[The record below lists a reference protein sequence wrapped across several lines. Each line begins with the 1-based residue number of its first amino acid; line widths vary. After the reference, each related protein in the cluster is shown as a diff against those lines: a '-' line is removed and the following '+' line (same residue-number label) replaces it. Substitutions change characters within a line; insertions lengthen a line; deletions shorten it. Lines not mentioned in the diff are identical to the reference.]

1 MLPKIIDSPGFNAV
15 VAGRYGYQVFNKNDR
30 FVGRAVEKYG
40 EFSEAECTLFRQLCR
55 PGDLV
60 VEVGSNIGTHT
71 LALSQFVGPK
81 GRVIAFEPQ
90 RIVFQTLCATLAL
103 NSVTNV
109 EAHQMAVGEARGEL
123 PLPEFRYDLEGNF
136 GGIAVDQFQE
146 GKPVPVVTL
155 DEFLPSLPR
164 LRLLKIDVEGMEE
177 RVIRGARRIIET
189 HRPFLYVENDRVE
202 KSPELIDAIR
212 SLGYRLFWHAP
223 PLFNAG
229 NFAGDAEN
237 LFEGIVSIN
246 MLGFHESADVV
257 LNGLPEVGSRDQ
269 HPLNPQS

>member
-15 VAGRYGYQVFNKNDR
+15 VAGRYGFQVFNKNDR

-257 LNGLPEVGSRDQ
+257 LNGLPEVGNRDQ

>member
-257 LNGLPEVGSRDQ
+257 LNGLPEVGNRDQ

>member
-1 MLPKIIDSPGFNAV
+1 MLPKIVDSPGFNAV
-15 VAGRYGYQVFNKNDR
+15 VAGRYGFQVFNKNDR

-257 LNGLPEVGSRDQ
+257 LNGLPEVGNRDQ